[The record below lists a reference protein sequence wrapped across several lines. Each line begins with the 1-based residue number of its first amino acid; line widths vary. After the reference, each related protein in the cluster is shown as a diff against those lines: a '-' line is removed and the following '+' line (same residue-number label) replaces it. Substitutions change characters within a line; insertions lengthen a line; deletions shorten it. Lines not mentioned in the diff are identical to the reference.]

1 MHTLRRAVSAVVA
14 ASVVAVGVSAAGGA
28 AFAATP
34 RQPNPPAAPPPT
46 AAAPATTAAPV
57 APASAFVAAP
67 SDAVATAAT
76 TTAWHVSL
84 VADNTDIKEDETTNL
99 TAYASAPVNGS
110 GYAIVIAAFATP
122 QSPFF
127 IVASCQVGSSCA
139 GTVDWAN
146 DPITYIAYVAPIADL
161 ANPSQL
167 NADAVATSN
176 TIEIPSSNGGGSGG
190 PQPWEVDL
198 SVSPTLLPRGKS
210 VTVVAVANQSV
221 AGTLDEVQVYS
232 LATGQRVGAC
242 GTGNG
247 CTFTVP
253 WNPQTQYFQ
262 AAVAP
267 PAFVPPT
274 DALAVSQ
281 VVTVTGLDWAL
292 ILTNTG
298 SDNMTAELG
307 SNRSVGAASSTA
319 LMIYDLTTRTVLKRC
334 ASGRIC
340 ETSVPHKG
348 DAAMGYVVPDTATRP
363 DGVWLART
371 GWVSFPEGSSG
382 GNNPAG
388 LHDGHPC
395 TCDPVDPGD
404 GALHESATDIVVPGR
419 GPGLAL
425 TRSYESATASAVS
438 RFGYGWS
445 DAYSM
450 QLVALPSDDGTV
462 PMSIADATR
471 IQVAQ
476 ENGEPV
482 TFAEQADGSF
492 ATSSD
497 MLASLVRSSDGSYTF
512 TRMRRSSFTFDRY
525 GKLVAESDLHG
536 NTTRLAYDNLGRL
549 STVTDPAGRSL
560 AYSYNDDGSIAKVS
574 GPAGRFDTYRYDTAG
589 DLVSAT
595 DQTGAAWRYGYD
607 NLHELTSITDPDGR
621 TTTNTFDDLGRV
633 ATQTDGRGMTTTF
646 TYDDG
651 GQTLITHPAGNLTTL
666 TYRDGLLVQR
676 TEGSGSDA
684 TTWQYQY
691 DPATHGLAE
700 VVDPN
705 QDVTA
710 YTHDAAGDIT
720 SVTDPAGNTTTFTF
734 DALGDQTRVVDAA
747 GDTTVRKFNASGDL
761 LKATDPTGATTTYT
775 YDGTGDRT
783 SVTDADGHTTS
794 YSYDDAGYVVSST
807 DATGATTKMS
817 IDEIGA
823 TTAVTNP
830 LGRTTFYGFD
840 ESGLLV
846 STTTANAETT
856 SYAYDAAG
864 QRLAT
869 TDATGRTWSYDYDGA
884 GDLIRTTNPDG
895 SFVATTYD
903 PDGRKSSIYDS
914 AGNTSTFT
922 YDDRGNLLTSIDPTG
937 ATTTYTYDGANR
949 LISSTSPNGGVTS
962 FGYDADDRTTSVT
975 DAVGGVSHTAY
986 DPAGRIVSVV
996 DPMGNATS
1004 YGYDADGRLTTT
1016 TRADGTVERSS
1027 FDPVGLLLST
1037 TDAAGHVTSYG
1048 YDADN
1053 RRISS
1058 TDANGRTTSFDYDA
1072 ASQLT
1077 STTDAAG
1084 RVATDS
1090 YDPAGRLIGIEYSDA
1105 STPSLSY
1112 SYDAAGRR
1120 LSMGDGTGTTVYG
1133 YDPAGQLTSAS
1144 NPVSGAVGYDYD
1156 GLGRVSAITYPDGR
1170 VVSRG
1175 YDSANR
1181 LIAESD
1187 GSGNATN
1194 FSYDA
1199 DGNLVAID
1207 YPNGVVQQQVFDP
1220 ADRMTST
1227 SINDRKSNVLDS
1239 FAYQVN
1245 PLGLATSVSASGASG
1260 PTPTTQSYSY
1270 DPLSH
1275 LTGVDTT
1282 VALRSAASPSGTFTY
1297 DSTGNV
1303 TGLPDGTTLSYD
1315 PTSELTGSMGPGAIH
1330 TSYGFDA
1337 VGDRVSQTTGGLTS
1351 TFGYDQSSQLTSVN
1365 IPGRSP
1371 YHLLAAGEFFS
1382 VAVRGDGSV
1391 RAWGDNSYG
1400 EIGDGGACGTTCP
1413 TEVTVPGLPTILQ
1426 VAAGSEHALAASTD
1440 GRVFAWG
1447 SNSHGQLGNGTTAG
1461 AATPVQVPGLTG
1473 VVEVAAAGDSS
1484 FALTADGKVYAWG
1497 ENDDGQLGD
1506 GTTTDSSAPVLVHG
1520 LPQVVDISA
1529 GALPDGPTHVLA
1541 ATASGQVYT
1550 WGDSTPHPADP
1561 SQATDPG
1568 SSGGATGGS
1577 SGAGDSPCKTDNGVG
1592 NGGTPGNG
1600 KGHGNGGSAACKSDN
1615 GVGNGGTPGSGKGHS
1630 NSTAY
1635 ANASVKDNGAPG
1647 NGVSNGGIRGNG
1659 NGHQLAELSPVLV
1672 DGVDHVVQVAAGGA
1686 SSYALTS
1693 AGAVYAWGDNHYGEL
1708 GLGAPPNVQ
1717 SVGAPTQI
1725 AGLPQIKMV
1734 AAGGA
1739 HAVALSTRGQVF
1751 GWGDDNTGQI
1761 GPRSAA
1767 CTLDD
1772 PKNCPAPQLIDG
1784 VTASAVAAGYVHSLI
1799 ATVDE
1804 HVVALG
1810 RDAEG
1815 ELGDG
1820 YAHPA
1825 TQVGVAGDR
1834 NADGTPDGG
1843 DGGAKFNPT
1852 QVVGLAQVRPQAPVT
1867 ATYTYTGD
1875 GLRAAATTT
1884 VDDTTTVVPATTT
1897 ATYAWDTLGGV
1908 PAMLSDG
1915 TNDYVAGP
1923 GGLVVE
1929 QADVLGKTSASGT
1942 VFLHADRL
1950 GSIRLLTDVAGQP
1963 VAAFTYTPTG
1973 VRTQAD
1979 GLSLLPYA
1987 QGIPPTQ
1994 PGTVIG
2000 FAGAI
2005 TDAGTG
2011 FAYLT
2016 HRYLDPASD
2025 QFITLDPAVQ
2035 LTGQPYSYASDDPAN
2050 RTDPTGLGGAT
2061 NPLNP
2066 NFWTKGNIFSDPV
2079 QKRITCGS
2087 SVFDALVETYDPVYS
2102 GMEAYSAARDNGSS
2116 VWASMVMAYDP
2127 AYQAIDGYYN
2137 EIQAAEQGLPLS
2149 TQLKYGVQAVAGVAS
2164 TAGLATGITSGIS
2177 GLTRIGAT
2185 DVAAED
2191 GTTLYRGMRG
2201 AADGTPEL
2209 GSSAKTLGAR
2219 PGIDIPVDEGGMV
2232 RPGTGGMSV
2241 NDSPTGMPEYRRPPS
2256 FGGSGKDLNMY
2267 CISSCDLGPGLRYVP
2282 DAGGHGFLEPAWEM
2296 PFEEYQGYLHGTAGS
2311 WAEVLP

>member
-1 MHTLRRAVSAVVA
+1 MSAVVA
-14 ASVVAVGVSAAGGA
+14 TSVVAIGVSAGGGV

-34 RQPNPPAAPPPT
+34 QQPNPPSAQLPT
-46 AAAPATTAAPV
+46 ETTPAVPA
-57 APASAFVAAP
+57 APASAFVATP
-67 SDAVATAAT
+67 SGVVARAAT

-84 VADNTDIKEDETTNL
+84 VADNTDISEGETTNL
-99 TAYASAPVNGS
+99 TAYASSPVNGS
-110 GYAIVIAAFATP
+110 GYAIVVAAFATP

-127 IVASCQVGSSCA
+127 IVASCESGSSCA
-139 GTVDWAN
+139 GTADWAN
-146 DPITYIAYVAPIADL
+146 DPITYIAYVVPVADL
-161 ANPSQL
+161 TNPSQFA
-167 NADAVATSN
+167 ADSVATSN
-176 TIEIPSSNGGGSGG
+176 TIEIPSSNEGGGGGG
-190 PQPWEVDL
+190 PQPWEVEL

-242 GTGNG
+242 GMGNG

-253 WNPQTQYFQ
+253 WTPHTEYFQ

-267 PAFVPPT
+267 PSFVAPT

-281 VVTVTGLDWAL
+281 VVTVSGLDWSL

-334 ASGRIC
+334 TSGRVC
-340 ETSVPHKG
+340 EAPVPHKG
-348 DAAMGYVVPDTATRP
+348 DAAIGYVVPDTATQP

-395 TCDPVDPGD
+395 TCDPVDPSD

-419 GPGLAL
+419 GLGLAL
-425 TRSYESATASAVS
+425 TRSYESATASVVS

-450 QLVALPSDDGTV
+450 QLIALPSDDGTV
-462 PMSIADATR
+462 PMSLADATR
-471 IQVAQ
+471 FQIVQ

-497 MLASLVRSSDGSYTF
+497 MLASLVHNGDGSYTF
-512 TRMRRSSFTFDRY
+512 TRMRRSSFTFDGY
-525 GKLVAESDLHG
+525 GNLVAESDLHG
-536 NTTRLAYDNLGRL
+536 NTTRLAYDDLGRL
-549 STVTDPAGRSL
+549 SAVTDPAGRSL
-560 AYSYNDDGSIAKVS
+560 AYSYNDDGSIARVS
-574 GPAGRFDTYRYDTAG
+574 GPAGRFETYGYDAAG
-589 DLVSAT
+589 NLVSAT

-607 NLHELTSITDPDGR
+607 DLHELTSITDPDGR

-646 TYDDG
+646 AYGDS

-676 TEGSGSDA
+676 TEGSGADA
-684 TTWQYQY
+684 ATWQYQY

-705 QDVTA
+705 HHMTA

-720 SVTDPAGNTTTFTF
+720 SVTDAAGNTTTFTF
-734 DALGDQTRVVDAA
+734 DALGDQTRVVDAS
-747 GDTTVRKFNASGDL
+747 GDTTVREFDASGDL

-783 SVTDADGHTTS
+783 SVTDADGHATS

-807 DATGATTKMS
+807 DAAGATTKMS
-817 IDEIGA
+817 VDEIGE
-823 TTAVTNP
+823 TTAVTDP
-830 LGRTTFYGFD
+830 LGRTTSYGFD

-846 STTTANAETT
+846 STTTANDETT
-856 SYAYDAAG
+856 SYTYDAAG
-864 QRLAT
+864 QRLST
-869 TDATGRTWSYDYDGA
+869 TDATGRTWSYEYDGA
-884 GDLIRTTNPDG
+884 GNLTRTTNPDG
-895 SFVATTYD
+895 SFVSTSYD
-903 PDGRKSSIYDS
+903 PDGRKSSVSDS
-914 AGNTSTFT
+914 AGNTSTFA
-922 YDDRGNLLTSIDPTG
+922 YDGRGNLLSSIDPTG

-949 LISSTSPNGGVTS
+949 LMSSTSPNGGVTS

-986 DPAGRIVSVV
+986 DAAGRIVSVV

-1004 YGYDADGRLTTT
+1004 YAYDSDGRLTAT
-1016 TRADGTVERSS
+1016 TRADGTTESS
-1027 FDPVGLLLST
+1027 AYDPVGLLLST

-1053 RRISS
+1053 RRVSS
-1058 TDANGRTTSFDYDA
+1058 TDANGRTRLFDYDA

-1090 YDPAGRLIGIEYSDA
+1090 YDPAGRLVGVDYSDA

-1120 LSMGDGTGTTVYG
+1120 LSMSDGTGTTTYT

-1144 NPVSGAVGYDYD
+1144 NPVSGTVGYDYD

-1175 YDSANR
+1175 YDAANR
-1181 LIAESD
+1181 LVTESD
-1187 GSGNATN
+1187 GSGNTTN

-1227 SINDRKSNVLDS
+1227 SISDHNGNVLDS

-1245 PLGLATSVSASGASG
+1245 PLGLATSVSASGTNG
-1260 PTPTTQSYSY
+1260 PAPATQSYSY
-1270 DPLSH
+1270 DPLSQ

-1282 VALRSAASPSGTFTY
+1282 GASGTAGSPSGTFTY
-1297 DSTGNV
+1297 DSAGNV
-1303 TGLPDGTTLSYD
+1303 TGLPDGSTLSYD
-1315 PTSELTGSMGPGAIH
+1315 PTSELTGSVGPGAIP

-1351 TFGYDQSSQLTSVN
+1351 TFGYDQSSQLTSVSV
-1365 IPGRSP
+1365 PGRSP

-1382 VAVRGDGSV
+1382 LAVRGDGSV
-1391 RAWGDNSYG
+1391 RAWGDNSHG

-1426 VAAGSEHALAASTD
+1426 VAAGNDHALAASTD

-1447 SNSHGQLGNGTTAG
+1447 SNNHGQLGNGTTAD
-1461 AATPVQVPGLTG
+1461 AATPVQVSGLTG

-1506 GTTTDSSAPVLVHG
+1506 GTTTDSPSPVLVQG

-1541 ATASGQVYT
+1541 ATASGQVYA
-1550 WGDSTPHPADP
+1550 WGDSAPHPADP
-1561 SQATDPG
+1561 DQANDPG
-1568 SSGGATGGS
+1568 ASGGGNDGTGGGGS
-1577 SGAGDSPCKTDNGVG
+1577 AGGARCKTDNGVGNGATPGNGKGHGNGDGASGCKSDNGVG

-1600 KGHGNGGSAACKSDN
+1600 KGH
-1615 GVGNGGTPGSGKGHS
+1615 S
-1630 NSTAY
+1630 NSASY
-1635 ANASVKDNGAPG
+1635 ANASAHSNEAPG
-1647 NGVSNGGIRGNG
+1647 NGSSNGQGNGGIPGNG
-1659 NGHQLAELSPVLV
+1659 NGHQIADLSPVLV

-1708 GLGAPPNVQ
+1708 GLGTPPNVQ
-1717 SVGAPTQI
+1717 SVGVPTQI

-1761 GPRSAA
+1761 GPRSAV
-1767 CTLDD
+1767 CTSDD

-1825 TQVGVAGDR
+1825 TQVGPAGDR
-1834 NADGTPDGG
+1834 DADGTPDGG
-1843 DGGAKFNPT
+1843 DGGAKVDLT

-1875 GLRAAATTT
+1875 GLRATATTT

-1897 ATYAWDTLGGV
+1897 ATYAWDTLAGV
-1908 PAMLSDG
+1908 PSLLSDG
-1915 TNDYVAGP
+1915 AHDYMAGP
-1923 GGLVVE
+1923 GGLIVE
-1929 QADVLGKTSASGT
+1929 QADVFGKTSADRT

-1950 GSIRLLTDVAGQP
+1950 GSTRLLTDAAGQP
-1963 VAAFTYTPTG
+1963 AAAFTYTPTG
-1973 VRTQAD
+1973 VRVQAD
-1979 GLSLLPYA
+1979 GLGLLPYA
-1987 QGIPPTQ
+1987 QGIPPAQ

-2025 QFITLDPAVQ
+2025 QFITLDPALQ
-2035 LTGQPYSYASDDPAN
+2035 LTGQPYSYASGDPAN
-2050 RTDPTGLGGAT
+2050 LTDPTGLGGAT
-2061 NPLNP
+2061 NPFGG
-2066 NFWTKGNIFSDPV
+2066 NFWTKGNFLSDPV
-2079 QKRITCGS
+2079 QKRIDCGS
-2087 SVFDALVETYDPVYS
+2087 SIFDALIESYDPVY
-2102 GMEAYSAARDNGSS
+2102 GDMEAYSAARDNGNS
-2116 VWASMVMAYDP
+2116 VWASMVMAYNP
-2127 AYQAIDGYYN
+2127 AYQAVDGYYN
-2137 EIQAAEQGLPLS
+2137 EIQAAEQGQPLT
-2149 TQLKYGVQAVAGVAS
+2149 TQLKYGVQAVAGVAG
-2164 TAGLATGITSGIS
+2164 TVGFATGVASGIS
-2177 GLTRIGAT
+2177 GISGIATRAGTT
-2185 DVAAED
+2185 DLAAAEE
-2191 GTTLYRGMRG
+2191 
-2201 AADGTPEL
+2201 GTPIFRGVAEGHNAYDDAL
-2209 GSSAKTLGAR
+2209 QGVAR
-2219 PGIDIPVDEGGMV
+2219 PGDPLGHSDRALHNRGFTYNSRLTSWSTDPEVAQQFAGKNGVVLRTTIEELQSRGINVLQSPDLFGESEVLVEGIV
-2232 RPGTGGMSV
+2232 R
-2241 NDSPTGMPEYRRPPS
+2241 
-2256 FGGSGKDLNMY
+2256 
-2267 CISSCDLGPGLRYVP
+2267 GL
-2282 DAGGHGFLEPAWEM
+2282 GFL
-2296 PFEEYQGYLHGTAGS
+2296 
-2311 WAEVLP
+2311 